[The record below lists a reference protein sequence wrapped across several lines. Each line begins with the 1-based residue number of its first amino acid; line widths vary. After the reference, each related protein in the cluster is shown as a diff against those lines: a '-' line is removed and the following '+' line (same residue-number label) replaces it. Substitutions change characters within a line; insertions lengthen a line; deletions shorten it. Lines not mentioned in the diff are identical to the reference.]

1 MKQYEKIKIMNR
13 LSEATIDVLH
23 LMSEYGKIRRLKNGV
38 IVHLVDNQLQLIQ
51 RDKSEMY
58 QNYYYVNLF
67 NPLKNRS
74 IINYKSLNKQAV

>member
-1 MKQYEKIKIMNR
+1 MNR

-58 QNYYYVNLF
+58 QNYYYVKLF

-74 IINYKSLNKQAV
+74 IIN

>member
-1 MKQYEKIKIMNR
+1 MNR

-74 IINYKSLNKQAV
+74 IIN

>member
-1 MKQYEKIKIMNR
+1 MNR

-67 NPLKNRS
+67 NSLKNRS
-74 IINYKSLNKQAV
+74 IIN

>member
-74 IINYKSLNKQAV
+74 IIN

>member
-1 MKQYEKIKIMNR
+1 MNR

-51 RDKSEMY
+51 RGKSEMY

-74 IINYKSLNKQAV
+74 IIN